1 MADKTQDDTLDY
13 GTLMHDAMLGLIREV
28 LTRVERDGLPGE
40 HHFFISFAT
49 GDAGVE
55 LADWLRD
62 RFPDTMT
69 IVMQH
74 WFDDL
79 EVGPDGFG
87 ITLSFN
93 DQPEH
98 LYIPYNSIR
107 NFIDPSVEFAL
118 KFESSPGHDTQ
129 GADTDAEPADTAGE
143 SGEAGGKDAPD
154 AAAKDDNKPAKDA
167 EVVSLDA
174 FRK

>member
-1 MADKTQDDTLDY
+1 MADRTQDDTLDY

-28 LTRVERDGLPGE
+28 LTRVERNGLPGE

-49 GDAGVE
+49 GSPGVE
-55 LADWLRD
+55 IPDWLRD

-79 EVGPDGFG
+79 EVGPKGFG
-87 ITLSFN
+87 ITLSSN

-118 KFESSPGHDTQ
+118 KFESSPGPENQ
-129 GADTDAEPADTAGE
+129 STDAEPEAAGTAE
-143 SGEAGGKDAPD
+143 QMDPPDAP
-154 AAAKDDNKPAKDA
+154 AKDDKPAKDA
-167 EVVSLDA
+167 DVVSLDA